1 MSYLIDTNIIS
12 EVRKGNR
19 CDPNVAR
26 WYVTIDD
33 ADLYLSVLLL
43 GEIRKGIE
51 LARFRDPDKANALE
65 RWLKAVGEAFQGR
78 ILAVDQI
85 VAEEWGRMNA
95 PDPIPTVDGLLAAT
109 AKVNG
114 LTLATRNVADLARTG
129 ASLVN
134 PFERIARTILRGQKQ
149 EKKRHYRE

>member
-19 CDPNVAR
+19 CDPNVAH
-26 WYVTIDD
+26 WYATIDD
-33 ADLYLSVLLL
+33 ADLYLSVLVL

-51 LARFRDPDKANALE
+51 LARFRDPDKATALE

-78 ILAVDQI
+78 ILAVDQA
-85 VAEEWGRMNA
+85 VAEEWGRMNV

-114 LTLATRNVADLARTG
+114 LVLATRNITDLVRTG
-129 ASLVN
+129 TGLIN
-134 PFERIARTILRGQKQ
+134 PFEP
-149 EKKRHYRE
+149 HS